1 MVKNKF
7 NSFRKSKKTKN
18 AFNTTVFI
26 IGILVFMA
34 VFAAVGFAATMYFN
48 LQKEIPSM
56 TDMFV
61 YSAPSATLIYDDNNR
76 KVTELYLEKR
86 MPIRLKELPQY
97 AIDAVIA
104 LEDQQFYSHWGINV
118 VRFLGALTKTVF
130 TMKKGAGA
138 STITQQLARNMF
150 LTMEKTWTRKIK
162 EALITINLER
172 NFSKD
177 EILEMYFNQINYS
190 SGAYGIEAASNMY
203 FNKSAREL
211 TLAEAAMLAGI
222 PQIPEKFNLFR
233 HYDNAKKRQRICL
246 YSMLKEG
253 YISKEEYDDAI
264 DDSVVVT
271 KGEKDSGYGRYFI
284 EEVRKDVISRFGM
297 NTLYKGGLKIY
308 TTMNSDMQMEAEKV
322 IEKKMLY
329 FEKMY
334 RFKYTK
340 EKYEQEMAKDT
351 LSEAVPQYL
360 QASMVIIEN
369 ETGEVKA
376 IVGGRDFEHSEY
388 NRALQS
394 KRQPG
399 SIFKIFLFSAAVE
412 NGMNPGDII
421 MDTPVVLDDGSDTP
435 YKPRNFDGDFL
446 GPIPLRKALALSR
459 NVTAI
464 RLIKSIG
471 PGTVVKHA
479 KKLGVGSQLTPVLS
493 LALGSNDVTL
503 FEMVRAFSVFP
514 NKGVLKETSTIRYIE
529 DAQGNVIYKN
539 ENLENR
545 VMNDDDAYIVT
556 NMLESVVKEGTAAGL
571 KYYKFNVHIGGK
583 TGTTDDYSNTW
594 FVGFTKEYTAGVWV
608 GFDRLRTIADKA
620 TGAVLALP
628 IWAET
633 MKPFV
638 NSADSLPFE
647 QTDSIIHVTVCRES
661 GQIATKYCKFIRDE
675 IYKKNREP
683 KISCEKHIRGYSNN
697 QDFDFSKQDILKDD
711 DL

>member
-1 MVKNKF
+1 MIKKSISNLRKNK
-7 NSFRKSKKTKN
+7 KAKKT
-18 AFNTTVFI
+18 ANTAIFV
-26 IGILVFMA
+26 IGLLVFMF
-34 VFAAVGFAATMYFN
+34 VFGIVGFGFTMYFS

-76 KVTELYLEKR
+76 KVTELFIEKR
-86 MPIRLKELPQY
+86 MPIKLKELPQY

-118 VRFLGALTKTVF
+118 ARIFVVF
-130 TMKKGAGA
+130 TRNVITFKKGAGA

-150 LTMEKTWTRKIK
+150 LTMEKTWSRKIK

-177 EILEMYFNQINYS
+177 EILEMYFNQINYGN
-190 SGAYGIEAASNMY
+190 GAYGIEAASNVY

-211 TLAEAAMLAGI
+211 TLAEAAILAGI
-222 PQIPEKFNLFR
+222 PQIPERFNLFR
-233 HYDNAKKRQRICL
+233 HYDNAIGRQKLCL
-246 YSMLKEG
+246 KNMLKEG
-253 YISKEEYDDAI
+253 YISKEEYEDAI
-264 DDSVVVT
+264 KDSVIVV
-271 KGEKDSGYGRYFI
+271 KGERDAGYGKYFI
-284 EEVRKDVISRFGM
+284 EEVRKEVITRFGM

-308 TTMNSDMQMEAEKV
+308 TTMNSDMQKEAEKV
-322 IEKKMLY
+322 IEKKILY
-329 FEKMY
+329 YEKMY
-334 RFKYTK
+334 KFKNTK
-340 EKYEQEMAKDT
+340 EKYD
-351 LSEAVPQYL
+351 LSFETDSLNKANPQYL
-360 QASMVIIEN
+360 QASMIIIEN
-369 ETGEVKA
+369 QTGEIKA
-376 IVGGRDFEHSEY
+376 VVGGRDFEQSEY
-388 NRALQS
+388 NRVFQS

-399 SIFKIFLFSAAVE
+399 SIFKIFLFSAAIE

-479 KKLGVGSQLTPVLS
+479 KKLGIESQLTPVLS

-503 FEMVRAFSVFP
+503 FEIVRAFSVFP
-514 NKGVLKETSTIRYIE
+514 NQGVLKKTCIIRYIE
-529 DAQGNVIYKN
+529 DSQGNVIYKN
-539 ENLENR
+539 DNSDTR
-545 VMNDDDAYIVT
+545 VMDDDDAYIVT
-556 NMLESVVKEGTAAGL
+556 NMLESVVKEGTAISL

-608 GFDRLRTIADKA
+608 GFDKLKTIADKA

-638 NSADSLPFE
+638 NSADTLPFPPS
-647 QTDSIIHVTVCRES
+647 DSIIHVTVCRET
-661 GQIATKYCKFIRDE
+661 GQIASKYCKFVRDE
-675 IYKKNREP
+675 IYKKGREP
-683 KISCEKHIRGYSNN
+683 KNLCEKHKKGYTGN

>member
-1 MVKNKF
+1 MLKRIITNI
-7 NSFRKSKKTKN
+7 RKSKKTKKT
-18 AFNTTVFI
+18 ANTAAFI
-26 IGILVFMA
+26 IGLIAFMFVFGI
-34 VFAAVGFAATMYFN
+34 VGFTMTMYFS

-56 TDMFV
+56 TDMFI

-76 KVTELYLEKR
+76 KVTELFIEKR
-86 MPIRLKELPQY
+86 MPVKLKDLPQY

-104 LEDQQFYSHWGINV
+104 LEDQQFYDHWGINLGRFFV
-118 VRFLGALTKTVF
+118 VLARNIV

-162 EALITINLER
+162 EALITLNLER

-177 EILEMYFNQINYS
+177 EILEMYFNQINYGN
-190 SGAYGIEAASNMY
+190 GAYGIEAASNVY

-211 TLAEAAMLAGI
+211 TLAEAAMLAGV

-233 HYDNAKKRQRICL
+233 HFDNAKSRQKLCL
-246 YSMLKEG
+246 ANMLNEG
-253 YISKEEYDDAI
+253 YISKEEYLDAKE
-264 DDSVVVT
+264 DSVIVVR
-271 KGEKDSGYGRYFI
+271 GEKDAGYGRYFI
-284 EEVRKDVISRFGM
+284 EEVRKEVISRFGM

-308 TTMNSDMQMEAEKV
+308 TTMNSDMQREAERV

-334 RFKYTK
+334 RFKNTK
-340 EKYEQEMAKDT
+340 EKYDQQIAADT
-351 LSEAVPQYL
+351 LGQQNPQYL
-360 QASMVIIEN
+360 QSSMIIIEN
-369 ETGEVKA
+369 QTGEIKA
-376 IVGGRDFEHSEY
+376 VVGGRDFEQSEY
-388 NRALQS
+388 NRVFQS

-399 SIFKIFLFSAAVE
+399 SIFKIFLFSAAIE

-479 KKLGVGSQLTPVLS
+479 KKLGVESQLTPVLS

-503 FEMVRAFSVFP
+503 YEMARAFSVFP
-514 NKGVLKETSTIRYIE
+514 NYGVLKKTSMIRYIE

-539 ENLENR
+539 ENLETR
-545 VMNDDDAYIVT
+545 VMDDDDAYIVT
-556 NMLESVVKEGTAAGL
+556 NMLESVAKEGTAVGL
-571 KYYKFNVHIGGK
+571 KYYNFNVHICGK
-583 TGTTDDYSNTW
+583 TGTTDDYSNAW

-608 GFDRLRTIADKA
+608 GYDRLRTIADKA

-638 NSADSLPFE
+638 NTSDSLPFM
-647 QTDSIIHVTVCRES
+647 QTDSIIHITVCRET
-661 GQIATKYCKFIRDE
+661 GQLATKYCKFIRDE
-675 IYKKNREP
+675 IYKKGREP
-683 KISCEKHIRGYSNN
+683 KGSCEKHIKGYTNN